1 MSWEDRFS
9 TMVKESS
16 AKIDEAKRRLCSF
29 DDSRM
34 PNVKNNNLFS
44 ELSSPALQ
52 STPYARV
59 NEAASLHTIRTSNG
73 LEDSFF
79 TSHGSSSNA
88 LLHSL
93 YEKIERQ
100 SQGFDLL
107 KSKVERLETELNDQK
122 REMQQFKDVLAQV
135 VKNVENFKPE
145 TDDGI
150 SLEKFKTEVRYELNK
165 IKDCIPDIKEEIVKS
180 GWKQSTSER
189 SEYVSESGPVLSSLK
204 EITSRLDKIEA
215 DFSTSQRNVE
225 NNSKMVE
232 KNVSLMSEWKSE
244 NMESMNRL
252 CKLQDLSV
260 DEVKHLK
267 SKFYDVEDKIHE
279 LETSLR
285 DTRLHNEFS
294 TSRKSNSFL
303 DNHDINPKVKDSYI
317 SISSDEDERNSLTN
331 SSINLDAS
339 DDGDLSLAV
348 DELNLDGKDRL
359 RRKSQSSGSDLL
371 HSPLN
376 SLTGSDDSL
385 SEI

>member
-1 MSWEDRFS
+1 
-9 TMVKESS
+9 
-16 AKIDEAKRRLCSF
+16 
-29 DDSRM
+29 
-34 PNVKNNNLFS
+34 
-44 ELSSPALQ
+44 
-52 STPYARV
+52 
-59 NEAASLHTIRTSNG
+59 
-73 LEDSFF
+73 
-79 TSHGSSSNA
+79 
-88 LLHSL
+88 
-93 YEKIERQ
+93 
-100 SQGFDLL
+100 
-107 KSKVERLETELNDQK
+107 
-122 REMQQFKDVLAQV
+122 
-135 VKNVENFKPE
+135 
-145 TDDGI
+145 
-150 SLEKFKTEVRYELNK
+150 
-165 IKDCIPDIKEEIVKS
+165 
-180 GWKQSTSER
+180 
-189 SEYVSESGPVLSSLK
+189 
-204 EITSRLDKIEA
+204 
-215 DFSTSQRNVE
+215 
-225 NNSKMVE
+225 
-232 KNVSLMSEWKSE
+232 MSEWKSE

-339 DDGDLSLAV
+339 DDGDLLLAV

-359 RRKSQSSGSDLL
+359 RTKSQSSGSDLL